1 MMAGQRKAV
10 PSPDLWGWPETDTVE
25 ATRLT
30 ERGSV
35 YSVDRVHLNGE
46 AVGFVVGRPEGRTGK
61 MWDYVVGDHT
71 SPTPRPSSWR
81 LAFGNPSR
89 QHALVALVEVTKA
102 RATRKAGGR

>member
-1 MMAGQRKAV
+1 MAAQRKVV

-35 YSVDRVHLNGE
+35 YSVDRIHLNGE
-46 AVGFVVGRPEGRTGK
+46 VVGFAVGRVENYRTGAK
-61 MWDYVVGDHT
+61 MWDYVVGDHH

-81 LAFGNPSR
+81 LVFGQPSR
-89 QHALVALVEVTKA
+89 QHALVALVESVKA
-102 RATRKAGGR
+102 RAARKAGA